1 MLDAAL
7 GELPANSSCLVAA
20 LAYRG
25 HDRLTALE
33 RAYVDS
39 GQVLPRKGVF
49 LERLK
54 GLEFSSF
61 DPRVQAK
68 AVRLAGRLN

>member
-33 RAYVDS
+33 RA
-39 GQVLPRKGVF
+39 
-49 LERLK
+49 
-54 GLEFSSF
+54 
-61 DPRVQAK
+61 A
-68 AVRLAGRLN
+68 LAGLTGHALSAPGTELPPQTSSGHRRVGWRTPSGWAAA